1 MTATGKPAQIATALF
16 ERVKTLDT
24 TLRIE
29 WPESLHATNP
39 DTEAT
44 DETVGHLEVA
54 IFYNRPAWQGV
65 SAGAL
70 DQGLL
75 QITVVWPKDRGLIK
89 PMEVVGTVLEHFPT
103 GHPMF
108 SGTTKVRVS
117 GAPWASSPISETNEV
132 RIPVTIPWTA

>member
-1 MTATGKPAQIATALF
+1 MTATGKPAQIAEALF
-16 ERVKTLDT
+16 ERVLTLTT
-24 TLRIE
+24 TLPII
-29 WPESLHATNP
+29 WPEQLDAPNP
-39 DTEAT
+39 DTQAT
-44 DETVGHLEVA
+44 GEGQARLEVA

-75 QITVVWPKDRGLIK
+75 QITVVWPKNRGLIK
-89 PMEVVGTVLEHFPT
+89 PMQVVGTVLEHFPT

-117 GAPWASSPISETNEV
+117 GAPWASSPISDLSDV
-132 RIPVTIPWTA
+132 RVPVTIPWTA

>member
-1 MTATGKPAQIATALF
+1 MTATGKPAQIAEALF
-16 ERVKTLDT
+16 ERVLTLTT
-24 TLRIE
+24 TLPII
-29 WPESLHATNP
+29 WPEQLDAPNP
-39 DTEAT
+39 DIQTTGEGQAR
-44 DETVGHLEVA
+44 LEVA
-54 IFYNRPAWQGV
+54 VFYNRPAWQGV

-75 QITVVWPKDRGLIK
+75 QITVVWPKNRGLIK

-108 SGTTKVRVS
+108 SGTTKVSVS

>member
-1 MTATGKPAQIATALF
+1 MTATGKPAQIAEALF
-16 ERVKTLDT
+16 ERVLTLTT
-24 TLRIE
+24 TLPII
-29 WPESLHATNP
+29 WPEQLDAPNP
-39 DTEAT
+39 DIQTTGEGQAR
-44 DETVGHLEVA
+44 LEVA
-54 IFYNRPAWQGV
+54 VFYNRPAWEGV
-65 SAGAL
+65 SSGAL

-75 QITVVWPKDRGLIK
+75 QITVVWPKNRGVIK

>member
-29 WPESLHATNP
+29 WPESLQATNP
-39 DTEAT
+39 DAEAT

-54 IFYNRPAWQGV
+54 IFYNRPAWEGV
-65 SAGAL
+65 SSGAL

-75 QITVVWPKDRGLIK
+75 QITVVWPKNQGVIK
-89 PMEVVGTVLEHFPT
+89 PMQEAASVLAHFT
-103 GHPMF
+103 KGLTLF
-108 SGTTKVRVS
+108 SGSTKVRVTP
-117 GAPWASSPISETNEV
+117 APWQSSPISDLSDV
-132 RIPVTIPWTA
+132 RVPVTIPWTA